1 MMRFLLPLVVV
12 SISLMAC
19 APAAGAVNAS
29 GGANGRLEAGDP
41 RLDSGEYFETY
52 TYAGRAGDQL
62 TISLTSTA
70 IDPYLIVLDPFGEK
84 VAEIDDSAGYG
95 LDVVITV
102 NLPVDGSY
110 VIIAT
115 SAYPDEVGVY
125 RITVSTGSELS
136 PGNGRPAP
144 VRSPGGAA

>member
-1 MMRFLLPLVVV
+1 MMRLLLSFGVL
-12 SISLMAC
+12 SIFLMAC
-19 APAAGAVNAS
+19 APAAVSANPS

-41 RLDSGEYFETY
+41 QLDSGEFFETY
-52 TYAGRAGDQL
+52 TYAARSGDQL

-70 IDPYLIVLDPFGEK
+70 FDPYLMVLDPFGEK

-110 VIIAT
+110 VIIVT
-115 SAYPDEVGVY
+115 SAYADEVGAY
-125 RITVSTGSELS
+125 RLALSTGSEIA
-136 PGNGRPAP
+136 PGNGAPAP
-144 VRSPGGAA
+144 VWSPGGAA